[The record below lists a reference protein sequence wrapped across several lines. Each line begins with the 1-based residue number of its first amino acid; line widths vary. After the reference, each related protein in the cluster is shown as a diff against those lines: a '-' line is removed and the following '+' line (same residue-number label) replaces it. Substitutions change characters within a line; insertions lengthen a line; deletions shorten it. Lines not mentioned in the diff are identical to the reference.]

1 MKKGLPDILLCSRSV
16 SVETVVLPESLGTS
30 MVLTGV
36 GVQCAVTWIGCAVAY
51 QLGQDTLARSSIL
64 HGCFHVYLEIL
75 AILMPTIYKDW
86 IIKETIP
93 KGRGIFK
100 KEKGI
105 RTTSSFPE
113 VHSGIPVLR

>member
-16 SVETVVLPESLGTS
+16 NVETVVLPESLGTS
-30 MVLTGV
+30 MMLTGV
-36 GVQCAVTWIGCAVAY
+36 GVQCAVTWIGCVVAC

-75 AILMPTIYKDW
+75 AIMMPTSYKDR
-86 IIKETIP
+86 IIKKTIP

-100 KEKGI
+100 KRERNMNKI
-105 RTTSSFPE
+105 IS
-113 VHSGIPVLR
+113 